1 MSPSKWTGYVA
12 PPISTAQQLRQ
23 HDSHDRAS
31 TQHHDIK
38 GPASF
43 LHLPYELREPIY
55 HEILPAN
62 RILTVAQKPSWSEQA
77 WLAIQQASPHVSN
90 EMRDYTAKHCGRLLI
105 LKRKPK
111 RPKPTEIITL
121 YVMLDHSNNF
131 SYALYGSKGGKYRSH
146 GNRLAIPSAVI
157 EFKRSSSTKPTP
169 SVPLPSSSVSLS
181 MSRLWKDD
189 GLRRIYEKHYL
200 AVDDRERC
208 RLNRSKRARN
218 LSPEDEFFAGI

>member
-23 HDSHDRAS
+23 HDNPDRAS

-62 RILTVAQKPSWSEQA
+62 RTLTVAQKPSWSEQA
-77 WLAIQQASPHVSN
+77 WLAIQQASPQISN

-105 LKRKPK
+105 LKRMSKCPQA
-111 RPKPTEIITL
+111 TETITL
-121 YVMLDHSNNF
+121 YVMLDHEANF

-157 EFKRSSSTKPTP
+157 EFNRSPSIKPKPFVLQQSSGGLT
-169 SVPLPSSSVSLS
+169 
-181 MSRLWKDD
+181 MSCLWKDD
-189 GLRRIYEKHYL
+189 GLRRMYEKHFL
-200 AVDDRERC
+200 AVDD
-208 RLNRSKRARN
+208 
-218 LSPEDEFFAGI
+218 EDAKDGVFAGI